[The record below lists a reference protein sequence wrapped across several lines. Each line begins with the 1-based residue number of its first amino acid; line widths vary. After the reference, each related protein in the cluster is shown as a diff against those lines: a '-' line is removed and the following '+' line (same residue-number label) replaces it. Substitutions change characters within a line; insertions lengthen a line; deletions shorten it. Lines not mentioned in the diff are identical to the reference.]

1 MQKYRTL
8 FAATLAAIITL
19 PALAESEGGLVT
31 SLEAEKKI
39 SKKWSVGL
47 GAELRTRNDFKTLD
61 RWKFGIEGSYKI
73 NKYLKADAGYDL
85 LDYNNREKVEYYTS
99 SGGNAKIKWRPSYWG
114 IRHRFHVSLEG
125 DYKFSCGIKV
135 SLRERWQYAYRPET
149 AATRY
154 KMDISDQT
162 MALDED
168 YVRSSK
174 SKHTLRSKL
183 QVEYD
188 RKGAL
193 FTPYLSAE
201 LFNGWK
207 TEKVRYT
214 VGTDI
219 NVSKQ
224 HVFNVFYRYQ
234 KPYDTS
240 DSDYDYDPDMHYI
253 GIGYKYKF

>member
-1 MQKYRTL
+1 MQKYKIL
-8 FAATLAAIITL
+8 FAAIIAAIVTM
-19 PALAESEGGLVT
+19 PALAQSEAGLVT

-39 SKKWSVGL
+39 NKKWSLGL
-47 GAELRTRNDFKTLD
+47 GAELRTRNNFKTLD
-61 RWKFGIEGSYKI
+61 RWKFGISGTYKI

-85 LDYNNREKVEYYTS
+85 LNTNFREKVENYTS
-99 SGGNAKIKWRPSYWG
+99 SAGNAKIKWRPSYWG
-114 IRHRFHVSLEG
+114 IRHRFHVSLTG
-125 DYKFSCGIKV
+125 GYKFSNGIKV

-154 KMDISDQT
+154 KMNVSDQT
-162 MALDED
+162 MELDD
-168 YVRSSK
+168 SYVRSSK
-174 SKHTLRSKL
+174 SKHLLRSKL

-188 RKGAL
+188 RKGNL
-193 FTPYLSAE
+193 LTPYLSAE
-201 LFNGWK
+201 MFNGWK

-240 DSDYDYDPDMHYI
+240 DDDYDYDPNMHYI
-253 GIGYKYKF
+253 GVGYKFKF

>member
-1 MQKYRTL
+1 M
-8 FAATLAAIITL
+8 
-19 PALAESEGGLVT
+19 
-31 SLEAEKKI
+31 
-39 SKKWSVGL
+39 
-47 GAELRTRNDFKTLD
+47 
-61 RWKFGIEGSYKI
+61 
-73 NKYLKADAGYDL
+73 
-85 LDYNNREKVEYYTS
+85 
-99 SGGNAKIKWRPSYWG
+99 
-114 IRHRFHVSLEG
+114 
-125 DYKFSCGIKV
+125 
-135 SLRERWQYAYRPET
+135 
-149 AATRY
+149 
-154 KMDISDQT
+154 
-162 MALDED
+162 
-168 YVRSSK
+168 RSSK

-214 VGTDI
+214 AGTDI

-224 HVFNVFYRYQ
+224 HTFNVFYRYQ